1 MKNILIGLI
10 YAVGIILAE
19 TAAVAAWYCS
29 PLVINFDASAITMI
43 TIILLPIITAVAAT
57 KNSRDKLVEKGIV
70 IGVLLWCIMLVPICW
85 TLPMLISKKL
95 IVISLLLYIGLSLA
109 GSLCSGNIR
118 YLRAGK
124 NPAVAKE
131 NKN

>member
-19 TAAVAAWYCS
+19 TAVVAAWYCS
-29 PLVINFDASAITMI
+29 PLVVNFDGSWIA
-43 TIILLPIITAVAAT
+43 LLTVIALPVITAVVAT
-57 KNSRDKLVEKGIV
+57 KDSRDKLIEKGAI
-70 IGVLLWCIMLVPICW
+70 IGLALWCIMLVPICW

-95 IVISLLLYIGLSLA
+95 LITSLLIYIGLSIG

-118 YLRAGK
+118 FIRSLRKKPQEEPNNA
-124 NPAVAKE
+124 
-131 NKN
+131 